1 MGSVAV
7 TAILILCPV
16 GSPPRVRGVTQGETD
31 TATGLTSDLA
41 LAVELADAAAA
52 VTLAWFGDRLPVQ
65 LKADASP
72 VTEVDRAAEA
82 AIRERLAERA
92 PHDAILGEELGATPG
107 TSGRTWVVDPV
118 DGTKLY
124 AEGIPLWTTLIAL
137 VIEERPVLG
146 VADAPALGARY
157 HAVRGGGAWRNDR
170 PLATSSVATLGEAF
184 IGHSPIEEWLTGG
197 DERQLHAVASHARRT
212 RGLSDAWAHLLVAQG
227 SMEALVEHEPCFP
240 WDWSATEVIV
250 EEAGGR
256 ITTLEGKPPRF
267 GSTLLVTNGLVHDEI
282 VSTLARGGG
291 R

>member
-1 MGSVAV
+1 
-7 TAILILCPV
+7 
-16 GSPPRVRGVTQGETD
+16 VTQGGTD
-31 TATGLTSDLA
+31 TTTGLTSDLA
-41 LAVELADAAAA
+41 LALELADAAA
-52 VTLAWFGDRLPVQ
+52 VITLAWFGDRLPVQ

-82 AIRERLAERA
+82 AIRELLAHRA
-92 PHDAILGEELGATPG
+92 PRDGILGEELGETPG
-107 TSGRTWVVDPV
+107 ASGRTWVVDPV

-137 VIEERPVLG
+137 VIEGRPVLG
-146 VADAPALGARY
+146 VADVPALGARY

-184 IGHSPIEEWLTGG
+184 IGHSPVEEWLSAG
-197 DERQLHAVASHARRT
+197 DEPQLLAVATHARRT

-256 ITTLEGKPPRF
+256 ITTLEGEPPRF

-282 VSTLARGGG
+282 VSTLAEG
-291 R
+291 RSR